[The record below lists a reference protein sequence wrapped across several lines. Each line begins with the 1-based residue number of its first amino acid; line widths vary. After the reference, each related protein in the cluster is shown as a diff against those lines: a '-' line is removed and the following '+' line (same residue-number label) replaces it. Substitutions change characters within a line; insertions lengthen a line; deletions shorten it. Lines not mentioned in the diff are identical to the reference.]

1 MSTFHFTVADARA
14 PWVDEFHRRQS
25 ACYARYGA
33 TAAVTL
39 PARGDGTRYLSVT
52 RDGAM
57 VAGIRIHP
65 RTDRVPLPFEAYLD
79 VDSRLAEELASRT
92 RSGIAELAGLWSST
106 SVARSGIGGYI
117 VAAAVAVA
125 PLLALRHMCSFAHQF
140 NRFTR
145 AVGFEPDVRVGEHPY
160 PDPRYRSTLNWCDA
174 LELSTAAPSV
184 RAHILALREA
194 ASTPGSLMSLRFPL
208 SSAQHGDHSE
218 QDAPIPPR

>member
-1 MSTFHFTVADARA
+1 MSTFQFTVADARA
-14 PWVDEFHRRQS
+14 PWVDEFDRRQS
-25 ACYARYGA
+25 ECYARYGA
-33 TAAVTL
+33 SAAVGV
-39 PARGDGTRYLSVT
+39 PERDDGTRYLRVT

-65 RTDRVPLPFEAYLD
+65 RADRVPLPFEAYLE
-79 VDSRLAEELASRT
+79 VDDHLAEQLAWRA

-125 PLLALRHMCSFAHQF
+125 PLLALRHLCSFAHQF

-174 LELSTAAPSV
+174 LELPTAAPGI
-184 RAHILALREA
+184 RTHILALREA
-194 ASTPGSLMSLRFPL
+194 ASTPGSVMSLRFPI